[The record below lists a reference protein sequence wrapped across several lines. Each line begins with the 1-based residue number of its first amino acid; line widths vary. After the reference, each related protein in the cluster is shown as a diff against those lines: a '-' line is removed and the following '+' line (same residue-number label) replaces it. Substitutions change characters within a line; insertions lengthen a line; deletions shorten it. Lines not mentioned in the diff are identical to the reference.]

1 MCALTIRREDVS
13 RRHVKPLRA
22 PRQSVL
28 PSCVPQSLDH
38 SLSTGKPD
46 ICMLGMS
53 RSAMR
58 MLLILPTSYATAY
71 SGIYALPL
79 RTSLAYTVLFGALA

>member
-1 MCALTIRREDVS
+1 MTGAFPVLSTLLQLLPLAALFAFKPPSALTIRLEDVS
-13 RRHVKPLRA
+13 RRLVKPLRA

-28 PSCVPQSLDH
+28 PSCVPQPLDH

-46 ICMLGMS
+46 ISMLGMS

-58 MLLILPTSYATAY
+58 ML
-71 SGIYALPL
+71 
-79 RTSLAYTVLFGALA
+79 